1 MLNIRKKITI
11 NRLTEYFPPTFGYQ
25 SLEGNTLDYVEILV
39 NLNGIPELEKNI
51 TDENEHMIVYVSFQ
65 SNTYKLESL
74 SVAIRSNCEEDFLD
88 PSIFTK
94 SEKLLL
100 KLTAIKIL
108 HKYRVALKFKKKGS
122 RKTNY

>member
-74 SVAIRSNCEEDFLD
+74 SVAIRSNCEEDFLR
-88 PSIFTK
+88 S
-94 SEKLLL
+94 
-100 KLTAIKIL
+100 
-108 HKYRVALKFKKKGS
+108 
-122 RKTNY
+122 